1 MINKKEAE
9 DITAALQQVLD
20 GKLLKIMFASEDREQ
35 FARDLLI
42 GLFEDV
48 SRNRRFIPLPTEDQF
63 QNGLRVVLEEI
74 ADKEITICES
84 DI

>member
-9 DITAALQQVLD
+9 DITTALQQVLD
-20 GKLLKIMFASEDREQ
+20 GILLKVMFASKDREQ

-48 SRNRRFIPLPTEDQF
+48 SRNRRFIALPTKDRF

-74 ADKEITICES
+74 ADNEIL
-84 DI
+84 